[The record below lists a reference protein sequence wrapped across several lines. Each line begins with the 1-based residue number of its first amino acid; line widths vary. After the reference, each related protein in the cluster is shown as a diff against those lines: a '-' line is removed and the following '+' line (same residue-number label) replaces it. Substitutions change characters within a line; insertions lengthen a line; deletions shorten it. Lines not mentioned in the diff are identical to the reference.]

1 MTECDYSLYIIRC
14 ADGSLYTGI
23 AIDVARRIK
32 EHESDSRG
40 AKYLRG
46 KRPLQ
51 LEYQERIG
59 NRSAAS
65 RAEYCVKNLR
75 RSAKESLVAGRMTL
89 DELAIEAD
97 RHQASGVA
105 GG

>member
-32 EHESDSRG
+32 EHESGPRG

-46 KRPLQ
+46 RGPLQ

-59 NRSAAS
+59 SRSAAS
-65 RAEYCVKNLR
+65 QAEYCVKNLR

-89 DELAIEAD
+89 GELAIEAD

>member
-46 KRPLQ
+46 KGPLQ

-65 RAEYCVKNLR
+65 RAEYFVKNLR
-75 RSAKESLVAGRMTL
+75 RSTKESLVAGRMTL
-89 DELAIEAD
+89 AELTNEAD